1 MQSQLLLSGPID
13 ELAPMVST
21 DSEMVTL
28 TINNQEVSVP
38 ASFSILDACRKF
50 GFFVPTVCH
59 HPRMKPLGRCKVCVV
74 EMEDTGNLAMSCSTR
89 VENGMKVRTDTPRVR
104 TKAAECLRDLKERQ
118 KSRAMPKLNV
128 DKSEF
133 DNVME
138 WADSAEMENNGSIFI
153 DPTQCVECGRCAT
166 ACTSLQDMNI
176 LELPPKSAVKPIGG
190 IHLRD
195 TPCIACGQ
203 CASFCPTNAIS
214 EEKLSQYLSSGSG
227 LLYRAPHRMTLLMAA
242 AQHDRRR
249 VVEMLLKREGGSQD
263 DFGATALV
271 YAARAGHVRC
281 VELLLQER
289 GTRDRTGRTALM
301 HAAEMG
307 HADVVRALREG
318 EAGRAD
324 DMKETALMKAAARGY
339 LDCVN
344 LLAETEAG
352 VKDGAGRTALHHAA
366 AAGHLS
372 CVDVLAKLEA
382 GSVDSAGNTALM
394 ACAGGPGHIDCVRRL
409 APLEMQQTNQ
419 LGYTALMLAAREGH
433 GECVALLLDEQE
445 KVSALGRSALML
457 AAWHGHF
464 RVCSQLVQRE
474 QRMQDSKGNTALA
487 LAAHQ

>member
-214 EEKLSQYLSSGSG
+214 EVGTVPKYPNSIFPAAGLDTGDSPSPSSTGSSIAASLPRIPIRLGTTSSRFLDVSIEAAVYYNMILCYVQLGQICSAAACTVVLGGLSSA
-227 LLYRAPHRMTLLMAA
+227 LY
-242 AQHDRRR
+242 
-249 VVEMLLKREGGSQD
+249 
-263 DFGATALV
+263 
-271 YAARAGHVRC
+271 
-281 VELLLQER
+281 QE
-289 GTRDRTGRTALM
+289 
-301 HAAEMG
+301 
-307 HADVVRALREG
+307 ALRYLEDYAIIT
-318 EAGRAD
+318 EN
-324 DMKETALMKAAARGY
+324 GY
-339 LDCVN
+339 L
-344 LLAETEAG
+344 
-352 VKDGAGRTALHHAA
+352 
-366 AAGHLS
+366 
-372 CVDVLAKLEA
+372 
-382 GSVDSAGNTALM
+382 
-394 ACAGGPGHIDCVRRL
+394 
-409 APLEMQQTNQ
+409 
-419 LGYTALMLAAREGH
+419 
-433 GECVALLLDEQE
+433 
-445 KVSALGRSALML
+445 
-457 AAWHGHF
+457 
-464 RVCSQLVQRE
+464 
-474 QRMQDSKGNTALA
+474 
-487 LAAHQ
+487 